1 MLNRIFLIKYFIP
14 GTSLL
19 SNVVPNKRCRTTGEY
34 INRIQHSSEEP
45 PFKHTKL
52 RKENELPLLPG
63 NNFISSN
70 NPKDGNSKNP
80 QSGILSSHYSS
91 PLLSSASGNT
101 GQVLNSSDCKPFNCP
116 ICPRSFDR
124 QYSLERHIILHKADK
139 KYECNE
145 CDAKYSLAANL
156 TRHQRQV
163 HAVTNTSGSKSEDQ
177 PSLKDIPQTITQAN
191 KENINYVSCSDCHL
205 SYKIN
210 SGAYKIHKYSH
221 DARADLSE
229 DPVLESKV
237 VQETMQVFT
246 DDGSYIERTKPNFRC
261 TDCASNFHTW
271 EELIEHSG
279 QHGIDV
285 NLTLINV
292 NYQEGNN
299 ESSSNNNIAKHI
311 GKPHKCELCYKSF
324 ASEERL
330 SVSSF

>member
-1 MLNRIFLIKYFIP
+1 LFGRVFIINYFLP
-14 GTSLL
+14 DSSRL
-19 SNVVPNKRCRTTGEY
+19 SNVVANKRYRTTRGHV
-34 INRIQHSSEEP
+34 NRIQDSSEEQ
-45 PFKHTKL
+45 PFKPAKL
-52 RKENELPLLPG
+52 RKENEQLLLSQ
-63 NNFISSN
+63 SS
-70 NPKDGNSKNP
+70 
-80 QSGILSSHYSS
+80 ILSSHLSS
-91 PLLSSASGNT
+91 PHLSSFSGNV
-101 GQVLNSSDCKPFNCP
+101 GQVVNSSDSKPFNCP

-163 HAVTNTSGSKSEDQ
+163 HMVNTTRGSENEEKQ
-177 PSLKDIPQTITQAN
+177 PLKDISETIPQAN
-191 KENINYVSCSDCHL
+191 KENVNYVSCSDCHL
-205 SYKIN
+205 SYEIN
-210 SGAYKIHKYSH
+210 SGAYKIHRYSH

-237 VQETMQVFT
+237 VQDSMRVFT
-246 DDGSYIERTKPNFRC
+246 NDGSYVERTKPNFLC
-261 TDCASNFHTW
+261 TDCVSNFNTW

-279 QHGIDV
+279 QHGMDLTSIRV
-285 NLTLINV
+285 NF
-292 NYQEGNN
+292 QEGNN
-299 ESSSNNNIAKHI
+299 DTTSSLAKHI